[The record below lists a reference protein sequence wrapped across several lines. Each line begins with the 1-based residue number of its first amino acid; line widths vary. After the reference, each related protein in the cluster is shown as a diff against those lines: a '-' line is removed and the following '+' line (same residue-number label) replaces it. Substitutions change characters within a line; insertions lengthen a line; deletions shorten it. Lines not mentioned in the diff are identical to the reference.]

1 MSSKVKFLPIVLTI
15 VLLFASCG
23 SKDLSKTGDHST
35 TTGWDYNDPDWG
47 GFEVVEAFDQET
59 GPGLVFIEGG
69 SFTMGRT
76 EQDVLYEWNNVPR
89 RVTLTSFYLD
99 ETEVRNVDYLE
110 YLYWLQR
117 VFSDM
122 RDVYTRALPDT
133 LVWLDPMGYNEP
145 YVEYYLRH
153 PAYSQYPVVGVSHIQ
168 ARDYAL
174 WRTDRVNERVLIEE
188 GILLMDPAG
197 QLGPEH
203 FNTDAY
209 LAGQYI
215 GLVGENL
222 PSMRPTNPS
231 EGGGNAGTDPS
242 GEGRGVKMEDGL
254 LFPKYRLPT
263 EAEWEFAALGLI
275 GNTVDERLWER
286 RIYPWNGHSVRMHPD
301 ENKSQTGR
309 MRANFVRGRG
319 DYMGMAGDL
328 NDNAAITAPVYSFW
342 PNDYGLYCM
351 AGNVNEWVADVYR
364 PLSHQ
369 DVSDF
374 RPFRGNVFQTNA
386 RDETGAVLPKDRYGR
401 IQKRDLDA
409 RDVKDYTQN
418 YRQSD
423 YRNFD
428 DGDVNSSIYY
438 MDRERDSLT
447 SNATTMYS
455 QYRSEQGQDD
465 ITSLINNRARVYK
478 GGSWKDR
485 AYWLSPGSRRFLD
498 EAAASNDLGF
508 RCAMTRVGSPAG
520 M

>member
-1 MSSKVKFLPIVLTI
+1 MTSKVKFLPFFLTI
-15 VLLFASCG
+15 ALLFASCG
-23 SKDLSKTGDHST
+23 GGKDLSQTGDEST
-35 TTGWDYNDPDWG
+35 TTGWSYNDSDWG
-47 GFEVVEAFDQET
+47 GFEVVEAYEQET

-69 SFTMGRT
+69 SFTMGRV
-76 EQDVLYEWNNVPR
+76 EQDVLYDWNNVPR
-89 RVTLTSFYLD
+89 RVTLTSFYMD

-110 YLYWLQR
+110 YLYWVNR

-122 RDVYTRALPDT
+122 IDVYRRALPDT
-133 LVWLDPMGYNEP
+133 LVWLDPMAYNEP

-153 PAYSQYPVVGVSHIQ
+153 PAYSQYPIVGISHIQ

-174 WRTDRVNERVLIEE
+174 WRTDRVNEKVLIDE

-197 QLGPEH
+197 QQGAEH

-222 PSMRPTNPS
+222 PSLRPTNPA
-231 EGGGNAGTDPS
+231 EGGGDAVSDPS
-242 GEGRGVKMEDGL
+242 GEGRSVRMEDGL
-254 LFPKYRLPT
+254 IFPKYRLPT

-275 GNTVDERLWER
+275 GNTFEERLWER
-286 RIYPWNGHSVRMHPD
+286 RIYPWNGHTVRMHPD
-301 ENKSQTGR
+301 ENRSHTGE

-328 NDNAAITAPVYSFW
+328 NDNAAITAPVYAFW

-351 AGNVNEWVADVYR
+351 AGNVNEWVQDVYR

-374 RPFRGNVFQTNA
+374 RPFRGNVFRTLE
-386 RDETGAVLPKDRYGR
+386 RDETGAILPKDRYGNL
-401 IQKRDLDA
+401 QKRELGPGDIQE
-409 RDVKDYTQN
+409 YTQN
-418 YRQSD
+418 YRQAD
-423 YRNFD
+423 YRDFN
-428 DGDVNSSIYY
+428 DGDFNSSIYFR
-438 MDRERDSLT
+438 DEEPDSLT
-447 SNATTMYS
+447 AKSTTMYS
-455 QYRSEQGQDD
+455 QFAQDP
-465 ITSLINNRARVYK
+465 TSLVNNRARVFK

-485 AYWLSPGSRRFLD
+485 AYWLSPGARRFLD
-498 EAAASNDLGF
+498 EQAARSDLGF
-508 RCAMTRVGSPAG
+508 RCAMTRVGSAAG